1 MKLKKILFLI
11 SIIIL
16 SILSIALIIQ
26 AISIAS
32 SDLLVT
38 DDEKNKAVVTL
49 LLFGI
54 CLLLLNSFNIVL
66 FFKDKLRSNKIIDI
80 VMVILT
86 ITYLVLFLINNFKSD
101 NIITKILTIIFSIF
115 ILYESV
121 FYIMEIGGYEK

>member
-32 SDLLVT
+32 SNLLVT
-38 DDEKNKAVVTL
+38 NDEKNKAVVTL

-54 CLLLLNSFNIVL
+54 CLLLLNAFNIAL

-80 VMVILT
+80 IMVVLT